1 MLEQYFFETLTNNQE
16 AFETYS
22 DQQVLNLNIGHFGWK
37 TLWKTNL
44 QILCTGF
51 LSWECVYK

>member
-22 DQQVLNLNIGHFGWK
+22 DQQVLNLNIGHFG
-37 TLWKTNL
+37 
-44 QILCTGF
+44 
-51 LSWECVYK
+51 